1 MAIVTQVLAALA
13 MVVVTPI
20 ALRLLDAP
28 GLGTLRRVWPL
39 AAVPGA
45 VALFLPRGGSAAALA
60 VSYAALTLALAL
72 TAAARLA
79 RAPVA
84 PIRSD
89 GPGAPVRPRA
99 PSRLA
104 RSCGLTATDLAAGTA
119 LVAPLGAGFALVAE
133 RAGHELFGFSLG
145 ILALTVP
152 HLHYAGLA
160 AVLIA
165 GLAAR
170 AAGSTVAALSVP
182 AGVGLVFA
190 GFFLG
195 RFVELAGAIVLTA
208 GLWLVAWL
216 TWRVVRPR
224 AADRATRVLL
234 AVSSGILV
242 VSMPLALAWAGGRAF
257 DLPHPS
263 VGWMIGTHGVF
274 NALGFALCAVLA
286 WRRLEADPL

>member
-28 GLGTLRRVWPL
+28 GLGALRRIWPY

-45 VALFLPRGGSAAALA
+45 VALFLPRGGFAAALA
-60 VSYAALTLALAL
+60 VTYAALTLALAS

-79 RAPVA
+79 R
-84 PIRSD
+84 
-89 GPGAPVRPRA
+89 VR
-99 PSRLA
+99 
-104 RSCGLTATDLAAGTA
+104 GLTATDLAACTA
-119 LVAPLGAGFALVAE
+119 LVAPLGAGVALVAE

-182 AGVGLVFA
+182 AGVGLVFL

-195 RFVELAGAIVLTA
+195 RFVELAGAVVLTA

-263 VGWMIGTHGVF
+263 VDWMVGTHGVL

>member
-1 MAIVTQVLAALA
+1 MAIVTHVLAALA
-13 MVVVTPI
+13 MVVVTPL
-20 ALRLLDAP
+20 ALRMLDAS
-28 GLGTLRRVWPL
+28 GLGPLRRIWPY
-39 AAVPGA
+39 AAAPGA
-45 VALFLPRGGSAAALA
+45 VALFLPRGGFAAALA
-60 VSYAALTLALAL
+60 VTYAALTQALAA
-72 TAAARLA
+72 TALARLWHT
-79 RAPVA
+79 
-84 PIRSD
+84 S
-89 GPGAPVRPRA
+89 
-99 PSRLA
+99 
-104 RSCGLTATDLAAGTA
+104 GLTATNAGRPVRSRGRVATEVAAGTA
-119 LVAPLGAGFALVAE
+119 LVAPLAAGVALVAE

-145 ILALTVP
+145 ILSLTVP
-152 HLHYAGLA
+152 HMHYAGLA
-160 AVLIA
+160 AALIA

-195 RFVELAGAIVLTA
+195 RAVELAGAVVLTA
-208 GLWLVAWL
+208 GLWLAAWL

-224 AADRATRVLL
+224 AADRATRLLL

-263 VGWMIGTHGVF
+263 VAWMVGTHGVL
-274 NALGFALCAVLA
+274 NAVGFALCAVLA

>member
-1 MAIVTQVLAALA
+1 MAIVTQALAALA
-13 MVVVTPI
+13 MVVVTPL

-28 GLGTLRRVWPL
+28 GLGPLRRIWPY
-39 AAVPGA
+39 AAAPGA
-45 VALFLPRGGSAAALA
+45 VALFLPRGWPAAALA
-60 VSYAALTLALAL
+60 ATYAALTLALAA
-72 TAAARLA
+72 TALARLA
-79 RAPVA
+79 RSRGRTAPA
-84 PIRSD
+84 AGRLTATNA
-89 GPGAPVRPRA
+89 GRPVR
-99 PSRLA
+99 SRG
-104 RSCGLTATDLAAGTA
+104 RTATDLAAGTA
-119 LVAPLGAGFALVAE
+119 LVAPLAAGVALVAE

-195 RFVELAGAIVLTA
+195 RAVELAGAVVLTA
-208 GLWLVAWL
+208 GLWLAAWL

-224 AADRATRVLL
+224 AADRATRLLL

-263 VGWMIGTHGVF
+263 VAWMVGTHGVL
-274 NALGFALCAVLA
+274 NAVGFALCAVLA

>member
-1 MAIVTQVLAALA
+1 MAIVTQALAALA
-13 MVVVTPI
+13 MVVVTPL

-28 GLGTLRRVWPL
+28 GLGPLRRIWPY
-39 AAVPGA
+39 AAAPGA
-45 VALFLPRGGSAAALA
+45 VALFLPRGWPAAALA
-60 VSYAALTLALAL
+60 ATYAALTLALAA
-72 TAAARLA
+72 TALARLA
-79 RAPVA
+79 RSETTAPA
-84 PIRSD
+84 AGRLTATNA
-89 GPGAPVRPRA
+89 GRPVR
-99 PSRLA
+99 SRG
-104 RSCGLTATDLAAGTA
+104 RTATDLAAGTA
-119 LVAPLGAGFALVAE
+119 LVAPLAAGVALVAE

-195 RFVELAGAIVLTA
+195 RAVELAGAVVLTA
-208 GLWLVAWL
+208 GLWLAAWL

-224 AADRATRVLL
+224 AADRATRLLL

-263 VGWMIGTHGVF
+263 VAWMVGTHGVL
-274 NALGFALCAVLA
+274 NAVGFALCAVLA

>member
-1 MAIVTQVLAALA
+1 M
-13 MVVVTPI
+13 
-20 ALRLLDAP
+20 
-28 GLGTLRRVWPL
+28 
-39 AAVPGA
+39 
-45 VALFLPRGGSAAALA
+45 
-60 VSYAALTLALAL
+60 
-72 TAAARLA
+72 AAARLA
-79 RAPVA
+79 RVPARLT
-84 PIRSD
+84 RS
-89 GPGAPVRPRA
+89 R
-99 PSRLA
+99 
-104 RSCGLTATDLAAGTA
+104 GLIAMDLAACTA
-119 LVAPLGAGFALVAE
+119 LVAPLGAGVALVAE

-170 AAGSTVAALSVP
+170 AAGNTAAALSVP

-195 RFVELAGAIVLTA
+195 RFVELAGAVVLTA
-208 GLWLVAWL
+208 GLWLAAWL

-224 AADRATRVLL
+224 AADRATRMLL
-234 AVSSGILV
+234 AASSGILV

-263 VGWMIGTHGVF
+263 VDWMVGTHGVL